1 MNPEIRKEIRDFAA
15 QMENVMQDHDAVK
28 GDSWKSM
35 NVDAL
40 QNLLLKKVFEAQQTK
55 APAKEW
61 VDVANFC
68 MMVFT
73 IKRSL
78 EN

>member
-1 MNPEIRKEIRDFAA
+1 MNPEIRKEIRDFVA
-15 QMENVMQDHDAVK
+15 QMEKVMQDHDAVK
-28 GDSWKSM
+28 GDSWKGM

-40 QNLLLKKVFEAQQTK
+40 QNLLLNEVFEAQKTK

-61 VDVANFC
+61 VNVANFC
-68 MMVFT
+68 MMAFT

>member
-15 QMENVMQDHDAVK
+15 QMEKVMQDHDAVK
-28 GDSWKSM
+28 GDSWKCM
-35 NVDAL
+35 HVDNL
-40 QNLLLKKVFEAQQTK
+40 QNSLLNKVFEAQQSG

-68 MMVFT
+68 MMIFT
-73 IKRSL
+73 LR
-78 EN
+78 EQ